1 MGKKKIRIYLGNQR
15 KTEMELETGKLLTE
29 IRNDLLDP
37 VKFPFIFLDDE
48 DNEIPKE
55 KESTTKLEDILDGR
69 NLMLKKIEKKKM
81 LGRKIKSKNGLDF
94 YIYPQ
99 INLTKEEKDKS
110 LNIMILGETGM
121 GKSTWLHS
129 LINYIQNIKLEENN
143 RYLLFDEKSLQEE
156 YQKIHG
162 KKPYGCSV
170 TDKPAIY
177 SIEASKQFINPLRII
192 DTPGFGNTRG
202 PIYDE
207 KIINDIIDIL
217 CSSDI
222 AYINAICLMF
232 KANQN
237 RVTDRFNMII
247 NQIFSLFGEDI
258 KNNIIILFSFADD
271 FNYISALNILK
282 DKNGIFYNLIG
293 NDKFHYFTF
302 NNFAYFSNNKN
313 EIKYIYNANTKNFS
327 NFFEYIS
334 SIKKISL
341 ESTKKVIKE
350 RMFIKNSI
358 LNLCDKINEI
368 NLYLSIIKNN
378 QKKLLELQKELDLNH
393 ENTISKIPDLI
404 EVSFYDKINDIIKIK
419 RVVKYKIDENY
430 KQTQVTEKK
439 VKEQINNQIEVEKK
453 DLQERINNFNHY
465 LKEIIDLLYQI
476 VTRNNELNLLALK
489 KDDEKHRFIKE
500 IFNNSF
506 NIKKENKI
514 FEVFFLLLDDIEKSW
529 ENNSSKE
536 ETLIN
541 IKNILLND

>member
-1 MGKKKIRIYLGNQR
+1 
-15 KTEMELETGKLLTE
+15 
-29 IRNDLLDP
+29 
-37 VKFPFIFLDDE
+37 
-48 DNEIPKE
+48 
-55 KESTTKLEDILDGR
+55 
-69 NLMLKKIEKKKM
+69 MLKKIEEKKM

-110 LNIMILGETGM
+110 LNIMILGETGI

-129 LINYIQNIKLEENN
+129 LINYIQNIQLEENN
-143 RYLLFDEKSLQEE
+143 RYFLFDEKSLQEE
-156 YQKIHG
+156 YQKLHG
-162 KKPYGCSV
+162 KKPCGCSV

-237 RVTDRFNMII
+237 HETDRFNMII

-271 FNYISALNILK
+271 FNYVSALNILK

-313 EIKYIYNANTKNFS
+313 EIKYIYNFNTKNFS
-327 NFFEYIS
+327 NFFNYIS

-350 RMFIKNSI
+350 RMIIKNSI
-358 LNLCDKINEI
+358 LNLCDKIKEI

-453 DLQERINNFNHY
+453 DLQEIINNFNHY

-476 VTRNNELNLLALK
+476 VIKNNELNLLALK
-489 KDDEKHRFIKE
+489 KDAEKHGFIKE

-506 NIKKENKI
+506 NIKKEDKI
-514 FEVFFLLLDDIEKSW
+514 FEVFFLLLDDIEKSC

>member
-1 MGKKKIRIYLGNQR
+1 
-15 KTEMELETGKLLTE
+15 
-29 IRNDLLDP
+29 
-37 VKFPFIFLDDE
+37 
-48 DNEIPKE
+48 
-55 KESTTKLEDILDGR
+55 
-69 NLMLKKIEKKKM
+69 
-81 LGRKIKSKNGLDF
+81 
-94 YIYPQ
+94 
-99 INLTKEEKDKS
+99 
-110 LNIMILGETGM
+110 
-121 GKSTWLHS
+121 
-129 LINYIQNIKLEENN
+129 
-143 RYLLFDEKSLQEE
+143 
-156 YQKIHG
+156 
-162 KKPYGCSV
+162 
-170 TDKPAIY
+170 
-177 SIEASKQFINPLRII
+177 
-192 DTPGFGNTRG
+192 
-202 PIYDE
+202 
-207 KIINDIIDIL
+207 
-217 CSSDI
+217 
-222 AYINAICLMF
+222 MF

-258 KNNIIILFSFADD
+258 KNNIIILFSFTDD

-313 EIKYIYNANTKNFS
+313 EIKYIYNFNTKNFS
-327 NFFEYIS
+327 NFFNYIS